1 MSLKKGICVGVTL
14 LLTTILGVQ
23 AHSQSACPVPQSP
36 RNVNPQPW
44 PGVYNGTPPDRKES
58 FVTDVVGAATIKY
71 KGQTLKRCDQHYH
84 VPVENTQGCHG
95 EKTGTLPPP
104 GQVPPPDQWIEIH
117 TVYAPEIDPDPKCA
131 DGLDHDLKC
140 CKGEP
145 VVVRGFSARV
155 TLNGTPVP
163 AATPIIP
170 ADGRLLAEWTGSN
183 TGPDKPEERGC
194 KPIKAEW
201 SFLLNCE
208 IKVSQSQLRVFPKAH
223 GARPVQTGDKLS
235 QNLTL
240 VSGPPPSGS
249 CKQVSAPHPIANNEQ
264 AKTTCTTVC
273 APPAEWGGQWVTT
286 VDAGGDK
293 ASKCGCCTV
302 FSKTPGH

>member
-1 MSLKKGICVGVTL
+1 MTRKKGICFGATL
-14 LLTTILGVQ
+14 LLATILGVQ
-23 AHSQSACPVPQSP
+23 GYSQQECPPQSP
-36 RNVNPQPW
+36 RNVNPVPW

-58 FVTDVVGAATIKY
+58 FVTDIVGAATIKY

-84 VPVENTQGCHG
+84 VPVENTQGCDG

-104 GQVPPPDQWIEIH
+104 GRVPPPNQWIEIH
-117 TVYAPEIDPDPKCA
+117 TVYAPDIDPDPKCA

-145 VVVRGFSARV
+145 VVVRGFSAKV
-155 TLNGTPVP
+155 TLNGTSVTPG
-163 AATPIIP
+163 TPIIP

-183 TGPDKPEERGC
+183 TGPDKREERGC

-223 GARPVQTGDKLS
+223 GARPVQTTRLS

-302 FSKTPGH
+302 FTKTPGH